1 MSVFAV
7 LAVLLAAVLFKLVD
21 LQLIDPDAY
30 QAMSEKQRM
39 FEHVIPAERGAIV
52 DRSGVELAVSVPQ
65 DSVYIDPGM
74 IEDPAATAAAVAPIL
89 DITEESVHAAIGRG
103 GRFAYLARH
112 VPDETAGRIRE
123 LELPGVATVSEPK
136 RFLPSGDVA
145 RSVVGLTDIDGLGL
159 SGLEAQ
165 YADVLTGQAGSLT
178 VERGRDGRTI
188 PVGERELIPAQP
200 GSNLVLTLDRS
211 LQYEA
216 ERILSTQ
223 VAKVGARGGVALVT
237 RPATGEVLAMANVT
251 RVDETGEVEVDI
263 NNAAV
268 TTSYEPGSVMKMITV
283 SGAVEEGLVDWST
296 TVEVADSLRLGD
308 YQFSEHTP
316 HGTVNWAIPEI
327 LSSSSNVGTIR
338 VAQMLGE
345 DGLYQYLRSFGLGD
359 VTTVG
364 FPNEQAGF
372 IDDPSDWSGSSIG
385 SISIGQGI
393 AVTPLQMAMAF
404 NVIANG
410 GVYVPPRLVAATV
423 NPSGERHELPTGE
436 PRQVVSRDTADMMNM
451 MLRGVV
457 AVGTG
462 QKAAVNGYTVAGKTG
477 TAAKPQPTGSYLDA
491 AGNMQYRATFIGF
504 APAEDPALS
513 ILVMIDEPSN
523 GDIYGGS
530 LAAPVFSELARV
542 ALRIL
547 DVPPPATD
555 RATRFIDALP
565 EAAKKVDAKMSQA
578 VTNAAGQVLATEP
591 GSRVRATAVAAPPTT
606 TAPPRRTP

>member
-1 MSVFAV
+1 MFSV
-7 LAVLLAAVLFKLVD
+7 LAVLVAAVVFKLVD
-21 LQLIDPDAY
+21 LQVIDPDAY
-30 QAMSEKQRM
+30 QAMSESQRM
-39 FEHVIPAERGAIV
+39 FEHVIPAERGAIL
-52 DRSGVELAVSVPQ
+52 DRSGVELAVTVPQ
-65 DSVYIDPGM
+65 DSVYIDPGLV
-74 IEDPAATAAAVAPIL
+74 EDPAATAAAISPVLGIKEEAIL
-89 DITEESVHAAIGRG
+89 TAIGRG

-112 VPDETAGRIRE
+112 VPDETAERVRA

-145 RSVVGLTDIDGLGL
+145 RSVIGLTDIDGLGL

-165 YADVLTGQAGSLT
+165 YADVLTGEAGRIT

-188 PVGERELIPAQP
+188 PLGERELIAAQP
-200 GSNLVLTLDRS
+200 GSSLMLTLDRS
-211 LQYEA
+211 LQFEA

-237 RPATGEVLAMANVT
+237 RPATGEILAMANVS

-296 TVEVADSLRLGD
+296 QIEVADSIRLGD
-308 YQFSEHTP
+308 YQFNEHTP
-316 HGTVNWAIPEI
+316 HGTVNWGIPEI

-338 VAQMLGE
+338 VAQTLGE
-345 DGLYQYLRSFGLGD
+345 DRLYQYLRAFGLGD
-359 VTTVG
+359 ATSVG

-372 IDDPSDWSGSSIG
+372 IDDPSAWTGSSIG
-385 SISIGQGI
+385 SIPIGQGI

-410 GVYVPPRLVAATV
+410 GVYVPPRLVAATIDPDGGRQDV
-423 NPSGERHELPTGE
+423 PVGE
-436 PRQVVSRDTADMMNM
+436 PRRVVSADTADMMNM

-462 QKAAVNGYTVAGKTG
+462 RKAAVNGYTVAGKTG
-477 TAAKPQPTGSYLDA
+477 TAAKPLPTGGYVDG
-491 AGNMQYRATFIGF
+491 AGNSLYRATFIGF
-504 APAEDPALS
+504 TPAEDPALS
-513 ILVMIDEPSN
+513 ILVMIDEPTN

-530 LAAPVFSELARV
+530 LSAPVFSEIARV

-547 DVPPPATD
+547 DVPPPSQD
-555 RATRFIDALP
+555 RASRFIDALP
-565 EAAKKVDAKMSQA
+565 EAAKKVDATLAQA

-591 GSRVRATAVAAPPTT
+591 GAKVRAAAVPQPVTT
-606 TAPPRRTP
+606 TVPPRGTP